1 MPESKGKMRFPF
13 AFWVCGFTELFER
26 LAYYLGRSL
35 ILVFVTATVASGGL
49 GLSDVTAAKMQS
61 NLTAFSYLAALFG
74 GVIVDKWIG
83 ARYTTPIGIFIVAV
97 GYYIGSLAHS
107 ASMIYVM
114 IFCVCFGL
122 ALDKTGPIIGRSVTP
137 DTLKSAYSVRYSL
150 TNIGAFFGPFL
161 VGILYTKVFAH
172 GTVQGFR
179 PCFKLAALVML
190 IGCIWFTLGMFL
202 KGGEVGKKP
211 FKAEKTEEELAREA
225 AQRAANKEVK
235 LTLNTNEKKRI
246 LAIILVSAF
255 QIVFWLFWDLA
266 SLPVYYY
273 WTKNMTWK
281 IGNFTVPTTWFDALS
296 ALYCVILGPI
306 TALLWQKLEARPQGD
321 MSIFKKLS
329 IALALLGCSYIY
341 FAVIDTVRGSSKPS
355 CLWLAIFLVFLEL
368 GEMFFSP
375 LGNAFIAEYAPSRL
389 LAIMF
394 AVWNLGIF
402 AAGKLY
408 ANAYAFAFGGKF
420 TFAHACIGVS
430 ILAFVCTIILL
441 ALDKPLR
448 SLVEKKE
455 DQAEAEA

>member
-1 MPESKGKMRFPF
+1 
-13 AFWVCGFTELFER
+13 
-26 LAYYLGRSL
+26 
-35 ILVFVTATVASGGL
+35 
-49 GLSDVTAAKMQS
+49 
-61 NLTAFSYLAALFG
+61 
-74 GVIVDKWIG
+74 
-83 ARYTTPIGIFIVAV
+83 
-97 GYYIGSLAHS
+97 
-107 ASMIYVM
+107 MIYVM

-306 TALLWQKLEARPQGD
+306 TALLWQRLEARPQGD
-321 MSIFKKLS
+321 MSIFKKPTPVPIPEPFS
-329 IALALLGCSYIY
+329 VSDIK
-341 FAVIDTVRGSSKPS
+341 VESST
-355 CLWLAIFLVFLEL
+355 CT
-368 GEMFFSP
+368 GEKTIGFFDKTT
-375 LGNAFIAEYAPSRL
+375 NRL
-389 LAIMF
+389 
-394 AVWNLGIF
+394 
-402 AAGKLY
+402 
-408 ANAYAFAFGGKF
+408 AFAELVRTEKDIANFYKKYGIDYKG
-420 TFAHACIGVS
+420 
-430 ILAFVCTIILL
+430 
-441 ALDKPLR
+441 DK
-448 SLVEKKE
+448 
-455 DQAEAEA
+455 